1 MKAYRIYYRNS
12 GVIYKHTPFRLV
24 KAPSPA
30 AALDT
35 FRSVFPFHS
44 AVSVF
49 AD

>member
-1 MKAYRIYYRNS
+1 MKIYRVYYRNS

-24 KAPSPA
+24 KASSPA
-30 AALDT
+30 AALDA
-35 FRSVFPFHS
+35 FRSAFPFYS